1 MNSKLVILCICVQ
14 LCALASGRPQQWQW
28 EGPIFSNPFLPDRP
42 GAGTTTTTPA
52 PPASSTT
59 VPSPRYLACL
69 RACPTTMEYN
79 PVCGSDSQNYHNHAR
94 LDCAARCG
102 QDVVFVRM
110 GTCNAL

>member
-1 MNSKLVILCICVQ
+1 MNSKLVLLLVFACLGTMVN
-14 LCALASGRPQQWQW
+14 ARPQQWQ
-28 EGPIFSNPFLPDRP
+28 GPIFSNPFFPNIPD
-42 GAGTTTTTPA
+42 ASSTTTPA

-59 VPSPRYLACL
+59 VPSPEYLACL

-79 PVCGSDSQNYHNHAR
+79 PVCGSDSQNYHNNAR

-102 QDVVFVRM
+102 QDVVFVRL